1 MSPENDDVDEDGLTT
16 PVLKPPEFSPSV
28 PASDIADFNK
38 RDQKLLLGFY
48 VIAQKVDWL
57 IQAAIETNRQQ
68 RKFEMELIRV
78 RRWKKSLTMRYTL
91 YSGIAVFI
99 ITTLASGMLGKLAE
113 ALIKK
118 LLP

>member
-1 MSPENDDVDEDGLTT
+1 MSSENEDVLEDDLTT
-16 PVLKPPEFSPSV
+16 PLLKPPEFSPSV

-68 RKFEMELIRV
+68 RKFETELIRV

-99 ITTLASGMLGKLAE
+99 VTTLGSGLLAKISE
-113 ALIKK
+113 AILKK
-118 LLP
+118 FFP